1 MSQWTNTTRIIKDDN
16 GNASLVYDQQML
28 AEISSLR
35 RLASDLLARATVLED
50 MLISTSNDLAIHRQA
65 LNEVREEIVRAKEK
79 EAQTEL
85 PLE

>member
-1 MSQWTNTTRIIKDDN
+1 MSQWTNTTRVIKDGN
-16 GNASLVYDQQML
+16 NNASLVYDQQML

-65 LNEVREEIVRAKEK
+65 LNEVREEIARAKEN
-79 EAQTEL
+79 QPEL
-85 PLE
+85 PLEE